1 MTDDI
6 LGMLLASFH
15 LCGMCSMQNRASGDS
30 GFDSPQQDADT
41 PISTPTPSPTEQNHI
56 DATDSQT
63 PSPSPSPSP
72 ALLPPLSPQNTLTMP
87 THSSAAITHSRSHDG
102 LRTLTVY
109 PSTPERSPSAELV
122 RSSPAPSPAPSP
134 SHKRSGK
141 KEKKQRS
148 HYVNINFFR
157 SKKEKSS
164 GGGGGG
170 SSSSP
175 GASPIHNRKRRASDS
190 SHAVHGIIR
199 ETSPSNVHTP
209 LAQSLNLS
217 ANFGTGNLSDNE
229 GHP

>member
-1 MTDDI
+1 MTF
-6 LGMLLASFH
+6 LVNVCYWLAFTCV
-15 LCGMCSMQNRASGDS
+15 LCIPYIQNRASGDS

-72 ALLPPLSPQNTLTMP
+72 ALLPPSSPQNTLTTP
-87 THSSAAITHSRSHDG
+87 AHSSAAITHSRSHDG

-109 PSTPERSPSAELV
+109 PSTPERSPSAELI
-122 RSSPAPSPAPSP
+122 RSSPASSPVPSP
-134 SHKRSGK
+134 SHKKSGK
-141 KEKKQRS
+141 KEKKARS
-148 HYVNINFFR
+148 HYVNISFFR
-157 SKKEKSS
+157 SKKESKSSS
-164 GGGGGG
+164 GG
-170 SSSSP
+170 SSP

-190 SHAVHGIIR
+190 SHAVHGIVR

-209 LAQSLNLS
+209 LAQSLNLN

-229 GHP
+229 GHPSS